1 MNYYRVL
8 YKYVFKRVTH
18 RDNWRFFQWKSK
30 CLSKLFIHMVLTI
43 PSLGLDVVVAVVIV
57 VVPTGGLLAKKPN
70 LLQRSEEAVADKRCF
85 NLY

>member
-1 MNYYRVL
+1 
-8 YKYVFKRVTH
+8 
-18 RDNWRFFQWKSK
+18 
-30 CLSKLFIHMVLTI
+30 MVLTI